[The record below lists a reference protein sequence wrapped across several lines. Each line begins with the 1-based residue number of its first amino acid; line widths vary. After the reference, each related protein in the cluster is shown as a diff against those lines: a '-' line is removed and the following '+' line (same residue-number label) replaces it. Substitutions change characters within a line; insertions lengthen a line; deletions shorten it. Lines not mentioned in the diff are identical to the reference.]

1 MTKKEIRKKL
11 INVIDERFNPI
22 SKIKYTDNYLDDY
35 GKDSLDTL
43 EFGMDVEREFDIV
56 LSDKEMKELSN
67 GTVKDTIDFLYDF
80 MKPFKED

>member
-22 SKIKYTDNYLDDY
+22 SKIKDTDNYLNDY
-35 GKDSLDTL
+35 GMDSLDTL
-43 EFGMDVEREFDIV
+43 EFGMDIEREFDIA
-56 LSDKEMKELSN
+56 LSDEEIKELSN

>member
-11 INVIDERFNPI
+11 INIIDVRFNPI
-22 SKIKYTDNYLDDY
+22 SKIKDTDNYLDDY

-43 EFGMDVEREFDIV
+43 EFGVDVEKEFDIV
-56 LSDKEMKELSN
+56 LSDEEIKELSN

>member
-11 INVIDERFNPI
+11 INIIDVRFNPI
-22 SKIKYTDNYLDDY
+22 SKIKDTDNYLDDY

-43 EFGMDVEREFDIV
+43 EFGMDIEREFDIV
-56 LSDKEMKELSN
+56 LSDEEIKELSN

>member
-11 INVIDERFNPI
+11 INIIDVRFNPI
-22 SKIKYTDNYLDDY
+22 SKIKDTDNYLNDY

-43 EFGMDVEREFDIV
+43 EFGMDIEREFDIV
-56 LSDKEMKELSN
+56 LSDEEIKELSN
-67 GTVKDTIDFLYDF
+67 GTVKDTIDFLYGF

>member
-22 SKIKYTDNYLDDY
+22 SKIKDTDNYLDDY

-43 EFGMDVEREFDIV
+43 EFGMDIEREFDIV
-56 LSDKEMKELSN
+56 LSDEEIKELSS

>member
-22 SKIKYTDNYLDDY
+22 SKIKDTDNYLDDY

>member
-1 MTKKEIRKKL
+1 MTKKEIKKKL
-11 INVIDERFNPI
+11 INIIDARFNPI
-22 SKIKYTDNYLDDY
+22 SKIKDTDNYLNDY

-43 EFGMDVEREFDIV
+43 EFGMDIEREFDIV
-56 LSDKEMKELSN
+56 LSNKEIKELSN

>member
-22 SKIKYTDNYLDDY
+22 SKIKDTDNYLDDY

-56 LSDKEMKELSN
+56 LSDKEIKELSN

>member
-22 SKIKYTDNYLDDY
+22 SKIKDTDNYLDDY

-43 EFGMDVEREFDIV
+43 EFGMDIEREFDIV
-56 LSDKEMKELSN
+56 LSDEEIKELSN